1 MTGSDCSGK
10 TKMEAGPGRH
20 IVGSLDVILWQRDGL
35 INLIMS
41 LPFFLPLLSFL
52 LVSIPV
58 SMCSCH
64 SQPNE
69 SIVMGALIYLSRHVS
84 TSFEEKAPD
93 PLHTLK

>member
-10 TKMEAGPGRH
+10 TEMEAEPARH
-20 IVGSLDVILWQRDGL
+20 IAGSLDVILWQREAL
-35 INLIMS
+35 INLITS
-41 LPFFLPLLSFL
+41 LPFFLPLLCFP

-64 SQPNE
+64 SQPDE

-84 TSFEEKAPD
+84 TSFGEKAPD

>member
-1 MTGSDCSGK
+1 MCSGK
-10 TKMEAGPGRH
+10 VKPKAEPGWH
-20 IVGSLDVILWQRDGL
+20 IVGSLDVILWQREGL
-35 INLIMS
+35 INCIIS
-41 LPFFLPLLSFL
+41 LPFFPPLLGSL
-52 LVSIPV
+52 LVSITV

-84 TSFEEKAPD
+84 TSFGEKAPD

>member
-52 LVSIPV
+52 LVSYSVHLLHPLMLV
-58 SMCSCH
+58 KEGTRPCS
-64 SQPNE
+64 QL
-69 SIVMGALIYLSRHVS
+69 SI
-84 TSFEEKAPD
+84 
-93 PLHTLK
+93 